1 MPIGNEFE
9 DAKNVQPWR
18 RERQSHAVEK
28 IERYWED
35 LRGSRLL
42 PSRSEVD
49 PRALQGVL
57 GNAFI
62 LERIAPGL
70 ARFRIAGSHLVEF
83 TGLELR
89 QMPASVLFGIHSRS
103 VLSDALEA
111 VFDEPAA
118 VHMSLISGGG
128 FAQSVLE
135 GEMTLLPLR
144 SDTGEVSRV
153 LGAIE
158 MHGDVGRKPR
168 RLEITAQSRKTLT
181 GFAGHG
187 FSGAK
192 PRVISRSPN
201 PVPSERPTSAH
212 LRLVVSND
220 E

>member
-1 MPIGNEFE
+1 MPIHNEFE
-9 DAKNVQPWR
+9 DAKNIRPWKDDRESKAVQ
-18 RERQSHAVEK
+18 K
-28 IERYWED
+28 IEQYWER

-49 PRALQGVL
+49 PRELEGVL

-70 ARFRIAGSHLVEF
+70 ARFRIAGSHIVEF

-89 QMPASVLFGIHSRS
+89 QMPASVLFGIHSRQ
-103 VLSDALEA
+103 VLAEAMEA

-118 VHMSLISGGG
+118 VFMQLTSGGG
-128 FAQSVLE
+128 FAQKALQ
-135 GEMTLLPLR
+135 GEMVLLPLR

-153 LGAIE
+153 LGGIA
-158 MHGDVGRKPR
+158 MQAAVGGKPR
-168 RLEITAQSRKTLT
+168 RLEITRQSRKTLT
-181 GFAGHG
+181 GFAGPG
-187 FSGAK
+187 QGGPK